1 MKSGLQKILD
11 LIKKTGDRVI
21 VLDSESQTP
30 FAILPFEEYE
40 RLIKK
45 DLEWLED
52 LEDDWENPLAQASD
66 KQPPLPWEEKK
77 EDFFSPPFEAREED
91 NWQEDEDGDE
101 EDDFFYPS
109 RKEMGEPVPIAD
121 ILQEK
126 EEIPEDHYYF
136 EPVES

>member
-1 MKSGLQKILD
+1 MKSGLQKIID

-21 VLDSESQTP
+21 VLDSANQDP
-30 FAILPFEEYE
+30 FVILPFEEYE

-52 LEDDWENPLAQASD
+52 LEDDWQNPLAQASD
-66 KQPPLPWEEKK
+66 QQPSLPWEEKEEK
-77 EDFFSPPFEAREED
+77 KEEDHWPEDEEIDEEEDFC
-91 NWQEDEDGDE
+91 
-101 EDDFFYPS
+101 YPS
-109 RKEMGEPVPIAD
+109 RKETGEPVPIAD
-121 ILQEK
+121 ILQER

>member
-1 MKSGLQKILD
+1 MPTGLQKILD
-11 LIKKTGDRVI
+11 LVKRTGDRVV
-21 VLDSESQTP
+21 VLDSESQTA

-66 KQPPLPWEEKK
+66 RQPPLPWEEK
-77 EDFFSPPFEAREED
+77 FEEREED
-91 NWQEDEDGDE
+91 NWQEDEDSDE
-101 EDDFFYPS
+101 EDNFFYPS
-109 RKEMGEPVPIAD
+109 RKEAGEPVPIAD
-121 ILQEK
+121 ILQER